1 MNNHMWSR
9 GRAGVAMVDVFVP
22 DTLEGAIGFLGDHR
36 GAAIPVAGGTD
47 VVVDT
52 RTGRSRPEWLVD
64 LSVLRGLAGVE
75 FDGEA
80 LWIGAMTRI
89 RAVELDPEL
98 RRRAAAMVEAARVL
112 GSVQIRTMATVGGN
126 LCHATPSAEMPPAL
140 LVHEAVAEITG
151 PEGRRSI
158 PLAELFSG
166 PGRTTL
172 APDELL
178 TSVRARVP
186 ATSAGSC
193 YLRQTV
199 RWSMDLAG
207 VGVAASVEVD
217 GTTVT
222 NAHVALAA
230 VAPVPL
236 LVGSATETVVGTSL
250 SPDVANE
257 AGMRAAA
264 ACSPISDAR
273 GTADYR
279 REVVSV
285 LVPRALRVAWLRA
298 TGAWPLGVPAPVNGV
313 WTGED
318 M

>member
-1 MNNHMWSR
+1 
-9 GRAGVAMVDVFVP
+9 MVDVFVP
-22 DTLEGAIGFLGDHR
+22 DTLEEAVGFLGHHA
-36 GAAIPVAGGTD
+36 GAAIPIAGGTD
-47 VVVDT
+47 VLVDT

-64 LSVLRGLAGVE
+64 LSSLPGLGAVELDGEVLRLG
-75 FDGEA
+75 A
-80 LWIGAMTRI
+80 LTRI

-126 LCHATPSAEMPPAL
+126 LCHGTPSAEMPPAL
-140 LVHEAVAEITG
+140 LVHDAVAEIAG
-151 PEGRRSI
+151 LGGRRSI
-158 PLAELFSG
+158 PLADLFAG

-172 APDELL
+172 GPDELL
-178 TSVRARVP
+178 TSLRARVP
-186 ATSAGSC
+186 ASSAGSC

-207 VGVAASVEVD
+207 VGVAASVEVE
-217 GTTVT
+217 GTVVT
-222 NAHVALAA
+222 NARVALAA

-236 LVGSATETVVGTSL
+236 LVGSATETVVGTNLPSE
-250 SPDVANE
+250 VAHE
-257 AGMRAAA
+257 AGRQAAA

-285 LVPRALRVAWLRA
+285 LVPRALRIAWLRA
-298 TGAWPLGVPAPVNGV
+298 TGAWPEGVPAPVNGV
-313 WTGED
+313 WTGEVL
-318 M
+318 